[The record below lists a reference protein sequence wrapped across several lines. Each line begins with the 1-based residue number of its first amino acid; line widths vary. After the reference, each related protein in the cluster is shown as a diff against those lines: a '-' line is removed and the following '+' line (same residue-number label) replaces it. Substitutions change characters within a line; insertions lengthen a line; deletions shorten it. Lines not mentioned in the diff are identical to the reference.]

1 MIERWILALADLSPA
16 LVYLFISVGAAVENV
31 LPPIPADTFVVL
43 GALLAAAGR
52 ASPRLVFFWTW
63 VANVAGAMA
72 VYALARRYGN
82 RFFNTPAGRRLLH
95 PRQLEQVGRFY
106 DRWGWPAIFASRFL
120 PGLRAVVPVF
130 AGVAG
135 VPTLRVLL
143 PVTTAS
149 AIWYGFLVY
158 LGAAAGRNL
167 SSILATLERV
177 SGPLLAIAVVLFGA
191 IVLWWLRT
199 RGE

>member
-1 MIERWILALADLSPA
+1 VPA
-16 LVYLFISVGAAVENV
+16 A
-31 LPPIPADTFVVL
+31 T
-43 GALLAAAGR
+43 
-52 ASPRLVFFWTW
+52 
-63 VANVAGAMA
+63 
-72 VYALARRYGN
+72 
-82 RFFNTPAGRRLLH
+82 
-95 PRQLEQVGRFY
+95 
-106 DRWGWPAIFASRFL
+106 
-120 PGLRAVVPVF
+120 
-130 AGVAG
+130 
-135 VPTLRVLL
+135 VLL
-143 PVTTAS
+143 PVATAS